1 MGKRAPEGAPEP
13 RLPTV
18 SSNLALF
25 LILAG
30 LIGLW
35 TVSIVGGA
43 RQKAQRAAMMAG
55 AAAAA
60 GLQPGNLPLPM
71 GFLEMFMGDS
81 KWVDNQFTS
90 IADLTCTQNKGF
102 THRYT
107 LATTFLQHVA
117 LPRVRVARR
126 GTPDEDPMFGG
137 MKKVEL
143 ESIDFTNQ
151 FVVHADDPRSA
162 VMLLD
167 LQMMQFIMD
176 SGGVSFLVMGN
187 LLVAYVYRARDS
199 NSGSLMGIMSVLK
212 PAEVNQVGDLLKFIA
227 GFGQHV
233 PDLLRSDYPSPV

>member
-1 MGKRAPEGAPEP
+1 
-13 RLPTV
+13 V
-18 SSNLALF
+18 SSNLGLF

-35 TVSIVGGA
+35 SVSIVAGA
-43 RQKAQRAAMMAG
+43 RQKAQRAATMAG

-60 GLQPGNLPLPM
+60 GLQPGNVPLPM
-71 GFLEMFMGDS
+71 GFLEMFMGDN

-90 IADLTCTQNKGF
+90 IADLTCTRNKGF
-102 THRYT
+102 THCYT
-107 LATTFLQHVA
+107 FATTYLQRVA

-167 LQMMQFIMD
+167 LQMMQFIME

-212 PAEVNQVGDLLKFIA
+212 PVEVNQVGDLLTFIA
-227 GFGQHV
+227 GFAQHV
-233 PDLLRSDYPSPV
+233 PDLMRSDYPTPA

>member
-1 MGKRAPEGAPEP
+1 MGKGAPEGAPEP

-18 SSNLALF
+18 SSNQGLV

-35 TVSIVGGA
+35 TLSIAGGA

-71 GFLEMFMGDS
+71 GFLVMFMGDN

-102 THRYT
+102 THSYT
-107 LATTFLQHVA
+107 LAATLLHGIA

-143 ESIDFTNQ
+143 ESIDFTNH

-167 LQMMQFIMD
+167 LQMMQFIME

-199 NSGSLMGIMSVLK
+199 NSGSLAGLLSLLK
-212 PAEVNQVGDLLKFIA
+212 PVEVNQVGDLLKFIA
-227 GFGQHV
+227 GFPQHV